1 MMLRKLRN
9 ALPWTAA
16 GAAADDKPKSSTRHP
31 KDQASK
37 LKPALFLISFFAFW
51 LLLLYFRFDP
61 RRPDA
66 AIRGP
71 PAINLTLDD
80 VAGTPPDAPAAC
92 RSRAAVYVHSLPSKF
107 NSDLL
112 LRCRSLN
119 IYTDMCPY
127 VSNRGL
133 GRPIPPVSGVGGG
146 GSWFATHQFIAE
158 MIFHARLENH
168 PCRVSDPARANL
180 FYVPFY
186 AGLYASS
193 MFRELS
199 LPARDA
205 LAVDLAEHV
214 QSLPAWRRRGGR
226 DHFLVLGRTAWDF
239 LRLSNQGPDFGANS
253 LLDLPAVR
261 NMSVLTVERQPWT
274 GSNQHGIPYPSY
286 FHPSTSAEM
295 QAWRQHVT
303 DSDRPHLFSFIG
315 GPRKGPGKAAIRE
328 DLIRQCGESAR
339 CELVVCQP
347 SSPAACH
354 EPARVLGVM
363 AASRFCLQ
371 APGDSFTRR
380 SAFDAVLAGCVPVFF
395 SPHTAYTQ
403 YRWYLPAG
411 DPGEYSVLIDVGE
424 GATRLG
430 VEIEEVL
437 AAIPAE
443 KAAAMRR
450 RVIGMIPEITY
461 AHPNA
466 TELGFRDAVDV
477 ALDALLE
484 HVENQS

>member
-1 MMLRKLRN
+1 MMLRKL
-9 ALPWTAA
+9 PWTAE
-16 GAAADDKPKSSTRHP
+16 DRPKSSRHH
-31 KDQASK
+31 KDQTSK
-37 LKPALFLISFFAFW
+37 LKPALFLSSFFALWF
-51 LLLLYFRFDP
+51 LLLYFRFDP
-61 RRPDA
+61 LRLSATVRS
-66 AIRGP
+66 
-71 PAINLTLDD
+71 PAINLTLD
-80 VAGTPPDAPAAC
+80 VAAGTPPDAPAC
-92 RSRAAVYVHSLPSKF
+92 RSRAAVYVHPLPTKF

-119 IYTDMCPY
+119 IYTDMCPH

-133 GRPIPPVSGVGGG
+133 GRPIPSVAGIGDG

-168 PCRVSDPARANL
+168 PCRVLDPTRASL

-193 MFRELS
+193 MFRERS

-214 QSLPAWRRRGGR
+214 QSLPSWQRRGGR

-239 LRLSNQGPDFGANS
+239 LRLSNQAPDFGANS

-261 NMSVLTVERQPWT
+261 NMSVLTVERQPWN

-286 FHPSTSAEM
+286 FHPATSAEM
-295 QAWRQHVT
+295 LAWHKHVSQ
-303 DSDRPHLFSFIG
+303 SDRPHLFSFIG
-315 GPRKGPGKAAIRE
+315 GPRKGPGKAAIRDE
-328 DLIRQCGESAR
+328 LIRQCRESTR
-339 CELVVCQP
+339 CELVVCEP
-347 SSPAACH
+347 ASPASCH
-354 EPARVLGVM
+354 EPGRVLSTM
-363 AASRFCLQ
+363 AASQFCLQ

-380 SAFDAVLAGCVPVFF
+380 STFDAVLAGCVPVFF

-403 YRWYLPAG
+403 YRWYLPG
-411 DPGEYSVLIDVGE
+411 DPTEYSVLIDVREGE
-424 GATRLG
+424 KRLG
-430 VEIEEVL
+430 VEIEKVL
-437 AAIPAE
+437 AAIPPE
-443 KAAAMRR
+443 KAEAMRR
-450 RVIGMIPEITY
+450 RVIELIPEITY
-461 AHPNA
+461 AHPNT

-484 HVENQS
+484 HMESQARRADSKF